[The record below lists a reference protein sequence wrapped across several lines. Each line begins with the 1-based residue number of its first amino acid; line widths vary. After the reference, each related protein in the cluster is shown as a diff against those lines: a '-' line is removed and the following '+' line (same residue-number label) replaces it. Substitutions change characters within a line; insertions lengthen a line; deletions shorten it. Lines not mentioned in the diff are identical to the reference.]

1 MFRHYVAN
9 IYIFFFSAEIMFS
22 RPIEVKMFL
31 VFSTLAKIIINWVK
45 ICREVKFSKL
55 KIYNARLVEVHFEC
69 VANTEDVT
77 NTTCMLLC
85 STV

>member
-9 IYIFFFSAEIMFS
+9 LYKFFFCRNNVFKTHRSENVS
-22 RPIEVKMFL
+22 GFL
-31 VFSTLAKIIINWVK
+31 TLTKIIINLVK
-45 ICREVKFSKL
+45 ICREVKFSKW